1 MENKNNI
8 TGNGLDSSAASSVPD
23 ELNIGMCFS
32 GGGYRAAMFGL
43 GALSFLNSVKL
54 DEEHTLL
61 DKVTALTSV
70 SGGTIPALRYMLAKA
85 KREKVDDV
93 IAKLYAFLRDEDLMT
108 LALRELNDE
117 KTNRDAS
124 VIKIM
129 ADIYDEKLFG
139 GAVMGDIINNFGN
152 VTVKDYT
159 ALATDFD
166 NSLPFRFRLTEERRT
181 LSSNGVRTSYGVFGN
196 NQHNIKRSIVNDITL
211 GEALACSSC
220 FPCGFE
226 PMMYPVD
233 FKVSGQDD
241 FPDGDMKP
249 FGIMDGGIVD
259 NQGIDPL
266 LLAEERM
273 RKYRGGT
280 RTDKALDLIIIND
293 VAGSKEMKGFASW
306 TNKLCD
312 GLGKLTIGRLRN
324 YGLVILVVMM
334 VFFIAMLLVG
344 NGFWLGVAAT
354 LLLLAVVGNCAGA
367 WVKNKLFG
375 WIRGTFVG
383 NRADFLSH
391 MKFAVFESL
400 AMNRANSVIDMTSEV
415 FLRRMRQVNYN
426 NLYED
431 PEWHNRLMSNMVKA
445 LRPDERWSRRTSRMI
460 NGVDLIPSTVIQ
472 DNSQLA
478 AKMGTTLWFTQ
489 EMKDQKMPEAL
500 MSAGQYT
507 MCYNLICYIDKIQN
521 DNTNL
526 STAHARLV
534 AVLPQLLDAWQEFQK
549 NPHYMLP

>member
-1 MENKNNI
+1 M
-8 TGNGLDSSAASSVPD
+8 
-23 ELNIGMCFS
+23 
-32 GGGYRAAMFGL
+32 
-43 GALSFLNSVKL
+43 
-54 DEEHTLL
+54 
-61 DKVTALTSV
+61 
-70 SGGTIPALRYMLAKA
+70 
-85 KREKVDDV
+85 DDV
-93 IAKLYAFLRDEDLMT
+93 IAKLYAVLRDEDLMT
-108 LALRELNDE
+108 LALRVLNDE

-139 GAVMGDIINNFGN
+139 GAVMGDIIKNFGN

-526 STAHARLV
+526 STAHAQLV